1 MNMLLPLLLFD
12 EDETETDGADGDGR
26 RKRAANEDDSSE
38 ETEDELS
45 WPPMRRCG
53 PKVGIRCKRSA
64 DDATEGKSDSSLK
77 TLLLLQTMSEGNNGL
92 DMNSMMPFL
101 LMDDSSD
108 SDNLMMMVLMSS
120 MTGGMDTSDGFAN
133 NFNMLLPLLLG
144 DDSSDGD
151 DDMLFILLAMQS
163 QAPGSSMGSSAML
176 PMLMMSSDSNNQE
189 LIMFMAMMNNQNCDV
204 PYVQPAVPEPE
215 TETIYRTWKINED
228 GTRTLVSEEESN

>member
-1 MNMLLPLLLFD
+1 MNKKKAPKKNRG
-12 EDETETDGADGDGR
+12 TRSTDGLT
-26 RKRAANEDDSSE
+26 E
-38 ETEDELS
+38 ES
-45 WPPMRRCG
+45 
-53 PKVGIRCKRSA
+53 
-64 DDATEGKSDSSLK
+64 SDSSLK

-92 DMNSMMPFL
+92 DINSMMPFL

-120 MTGGMDTSDGFAN
+120 MTGGMDSSDGFAN

-151 DDMLFILLAMQS
+151 NDMLFILLAMQS

-228 GTRTLVSEEESN
+228 GSRTLVSESEAN

>member
-12 EDETETDGADGDGR
+12 EDDAEADGADGDR
-26 RKRAANEDDSSE
+26 RKRATSDDQSTD
-38 ETEDELS
+38 ETGDGL
-45 WPPMRRCG
+45 WG
-53 PKVGIRCKRSA
+53 PRKRRSA
-64 DDATEGKSDSSLK
+64 DAETESDSSLK

-120 MTGGMDTSDGFAN
+120 MTGGMDSSDGFAN

-163 QAPGSSMGSSAML
+163 QAPGSSMGASAML

-189 LIMFMAMMNNQNCDV
+189 LIMFMAMMNNQNCAV
-204 PYVQPAVPEPE
+204 QPTQPVYQPAVPEPE
-215 TETIYRTWKINED
+215 TETIYRTWKVNED
-228 GTRTLVSEEESN
+228 GSRTLVSEEEAN

>member
-1 MNMLLPLLLFD
+1 MSF
-12 EDETETDGADGDGR
+12 A
-26 RKRAANEDDSSE
+26 RKRRNADAEEKSEDS
-38 ETEDELS
+38 T
-45 WPPMRRCG
+45 
-53 PKVGIRCKRSA
+53 
-64 DDATEGKSDSSLK
+64 LK

-92 DMNSMMPFL
+92 DINSMMPFL

-108 SDNLMMMVLMSS
+108 SDNLMKLVLMSS
-120 MTGGMDTSDGFAN
+120 MTGGMDSSAGFEN

-163 QAPGSSMGSSAML
+163 QAPGSSMNSSAML
-176 PMLMMSSDSNNQE
+176 PLLMMSSDGTNQE

-228 GTRTLVSEEESN
+228 GSRTLVSEEEAN